1 MVRQFGSQNMRLKA
15 GSLERKMVTERQ
27 VMIDRIRPRPQTLG
41 SIQEVPDLGSLDVK
55 RCLLGLP

>member
-1 MVRQFGSQNMRLKA
+1 MRLKA